1 MRTLSFFLVP
11 FIVAPFQAFSSEH
24 TIAPQINYNSEQD
37 ANVGYGIFYQYQF
50 FDSVEFEA
58 KYNQSGDLKVIKD
71 ENIIFGDY
79 QSFSSGLNFIK
90 QRTPKLSLKVGLGI
104 NTVTSSSNH
113 SLIEKNSIA
122 PYFQISVNYKLTD
135 QLSLTLGQTSLFHD
149 DDIGTNHS
157 LFLSINWL
165 FVSETNTPSIKTAEV
180 FSPLPVTPKLV
191 PVKKS
196 SITSIIETPPQ
207 YIPQWYVQIGAYQKY
222 INAEKM
228 NSNLREKYSLVLSVE
243 FHNSLYRLLTHSF
256 PDKKS
261 AEDYLDVLQARF
273 QISGFVN
280 KF

>member
-1 MRTLSFFLVP
+1 MRTLSIFLLTLI
-11 FIVAPFQAFSSEH
+11 FIPFQAFATVH
-24 TIAPQINYNSEQD
+24 TIASQINYNSEQD

-90 QRTPKLSLKVGLGI
+90 QRTPQLSLKVGLGI

-157 LFLSINWL
+157 LFFSINLL
-165 FVSETNTPSIKTAEV
+165 FASQTNTPPIRTVEV
-180 FSPLPVTPKLV
+180 ISPLPFISKPT

>member
-1 MRTLSFFLVP
+1 MRTLSIFLLTLI
-11 FIVAPFQAFSSEH
+11 FIPFQAFATVH
-24 TIAPQINYNSEQD
+24 TIASQINYNSEQD

-122 PYFQISVNYKLTD
+122 PYFQISANYKVTD
-135 QLSLTLGQTSLFHD
+135 TLSFTLGQTSLFHD
-149 DDIGTNHS
+149 DNIGTNHS
-157 LFLSINWL
+157 LFLSMNWL
-165 FVSETNTPSIKTAEV
+165 FTSQTNTPSIQTTEV
-180 FSPLPVTPKLV
+180 FSPLPVIPKLV
-191 PVKKS
+191 PVKKA
-196 SITSIIETPPQ
+196 SIIETPPQ

-228 NSNLREKYSLVLSVE
+228 NSNLRDKYSLVLSVE
-243 FHNSLYRLLTHSF
+243 LHNSLYRLLTHSF

>member
-11 FIVAPFQAFSSEH
+11 LIFASFQSFATEH
-24 TIAPQINYNSEQD
+24 TIASQINYNSEQD

-50 FDSVEFEA
+50 FDSVEFEV
-58 KYNQSGDLKVIKD
+58 KYAQSGDLKVIKD

-79 QSFSSGLNFIK
+79 HSFSSGFNFIK
-90 QRTPKLSLKVGLGI
+90 QRTPKLSLKAGLGI
-104 NTVTSSSNH
+104 NTVTTSSNNY
-113 SLIEKNSIA
+113 LIEKNSIA
-122 PYFQISVNYKLTD
+122 PYFQISANYKMTD
-135 QLSLTLGQTSLFHD
+135 TLSFTLGQTSLFHD
-149 DDIGTNHS
+149 DNIGTNHS
-157 LFLSINWL
+157 LFLSMNWL
-165 FVSETNTPSIKTAEV
+165 FTSQTNTPSIQTTKV
-180 FSPLPVTPKLV
+180 FSPLPVTPKPV
-191 PVKKS
+191 PVKKA

-228 NSNLREKYSLVLSVE
+228 NSNLRDKYSLVLSVE
-243 FHNSLYRLLTHSF
+243 LHNSLYRLLTHSF

-261 AEDYLDVLQARF
+261 AEEYLDVLQARF